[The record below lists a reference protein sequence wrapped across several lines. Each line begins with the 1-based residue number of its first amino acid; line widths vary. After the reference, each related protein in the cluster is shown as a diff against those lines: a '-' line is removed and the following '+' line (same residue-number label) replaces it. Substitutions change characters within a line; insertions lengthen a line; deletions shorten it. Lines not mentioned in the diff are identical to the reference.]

1 MRMLSRASAWCDVF
15 SWERP
20 AGLALLASLVTFPLA
35 CAGGQ
40 VVAQGAQSAENP
52 SSPAAAP
59 STSPP
64 QTADAPTTTTETL
77 DAAGDPHGTKLV
89 EKSGDPSPAD
99 APSAPKQPH
108 SHDPGRG
115 LDDIRAIVIAHR
127 GEAQA
132 CYDRALADH
141 PGIEGDLVLTWTIDP
156 KGNVTQIDSDVS
168 RSQITEP
175 QVLACVSDVI
185 RKIQFAVSP
194 GGFETR
200 ASYPFRFRPRRGKPA
215 P

>member
-1 MRMLSRASAWCDVF
+1 MRILSRASAWCDVF

-40 VVAQGAQSAENP
+40 VVPQSVQSAE
-52 SSPAAAP
+52 SSSATAP

-64 QTADAPTTTTETL
+64 QTADATTTTTTETL
-77 DAAGDPHGTKLV
+77 PDAGDTQGTKLV
-89 EKSGDPSPAD
+89 EKNGALPPAD
-99 APSAPKQPH
+99 APSTQKQPH

-115 LDDIRAIVIAHR
+115 LDDIKAIVVAHR

-141 PGIEGDLVLTWTIDP
+141 PGIEGDLVLSWTIDP
-156 KGNVTQIDSDVS
+156 KGTVTQIALDVP

-200 ASYPFRFRPRRGKPA
+200 ASYPFKFRPRRGKSIP
-215 P
+215 